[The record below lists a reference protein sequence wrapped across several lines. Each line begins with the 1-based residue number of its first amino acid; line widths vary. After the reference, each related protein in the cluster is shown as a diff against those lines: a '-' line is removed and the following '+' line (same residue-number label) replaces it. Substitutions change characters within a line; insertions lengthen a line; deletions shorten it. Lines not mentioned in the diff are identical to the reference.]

1 MASLSLAGA
10 GGARADGESA
20 VDAGSGRQQ
29 SLLEHRR
36 QQLEGLRE
44 RIGALD
50 ATATRAV
57 ARAAALE
64 SELEASRERLQAAD
78 ARAAAL
84 EDARDGQRERAD
96 AAADAVAALESG
108 LAGQSERLEALEAAR
123 ARTLA
128 TLERNGLDEASL
140 DETLGAFRTLEA
152 SHEALRARLAEGEA
166 RAASLE
172 ETLTAERA
180 ASEARVVELERALA
194 AARADESGRGAG
206 VAGAASETET
216 GDDVGVGSGA
226 GTGPSAGDL
235 VLSERW
241 YVPLENG
248 APRDYVGPGALGSAA
263 ELPPAT
269 ACETFAGGAAADGAA
284 LAKLEINGFP
294 VTAFWVRRED
304 GRPGI
309 CRLVPRTSGAFD
321 ARLSSLAVLRSER
334 AIVVTR
340 RGE

>member
-1 MASLSLAGA
+1 MSARRGTVRERTGGAWRLTSGLALAASLSLAGD
-10 GGARADGESA
+10 GSARADGESA

-36 QQLEGLRE
+36 RQLEGLRE
-44 RIGALD
+44 RIAALD
-50 ATATRAV
+50 AAATRAV
-57 ARAAALE
+57 ARAAGLE
-64 SELEASRERLQAAD
+64 RELEASRERLEASD

-84 EDARDGQRERAD
+84 ERERDEQRDRAD
-96 AAADAVAALESG
+96 AAADAIAALEASR
-108 LAGQSERLEALEAAR
+108 E
-123 ARTLA
+123 TLS
-128 TLERNGLDEASL
+128 DEAES
-140 DETLGAFRTLEA
+140 
-152 SHEALRARLAEGEA
+152 

-172 ETLTAERA
+172 SRLGTAEADATRLAAERDRLLAERDEDRRANA
-180 ASEARVVELERALA
+180 ASEARVIELERALA
-194 AARADESGRGAG
+194 GARVDEP
-206 VAGAASETET
+206 VLEAGAA
-216 GDDVGVGSGA
+216 DA
-226 GTGPSAGDL
+226 APSAADL

-248 APRDYVGPGALGSAA
+248 APRDYVGPGALGSAS
-263 ELPPAT
+263 ELPPAS
-269 ACETFAGGAAADGAA
+269 ACEAFADGAAADGTA